1 MFGIFRLALSLLVV
15 VFHLTNRHMLGW
27 YSVYAFYTLSGF
39 LMTLVITKK
48 YNLSPGGL
56 ADFATNR
63 FLRIY
68 PPYLVMVVCGIVM
81 LQFPSLSE
89 RAATLTTGDLGM
101 PVGARGWFENTCIW
115 GWSMRTPKLVPQA
128 WTIFRELFF
137 CVLIFFPL
145 ARYRWLTLA
154 WFATGVVYALSHV
167 VRGVGLMEVYNTFQN
182 AAICYGAGC
191 SLFHFQKQL
200 RGFTRPRV
208 PLLCLLVIA
217 PFTFEAIRP
226 ALFKDHSVAPLYINT
241 IFSSYLVLVLASLRG
256 SPRWVEWDR
265 RLGNLSYPIYL
276 CHYHVAVVISACLGW
291 SGASGDRLLWVSFLP
306 IVVFAWGMNRYIEQ
320 TIGYG
325 YDQRRSLWSNRWPKT
340 KSSSTPEQATAA
352 QPSSTSS

>member
-1 MFGIFRLALSLLVV
+1 MFGMFRLALALVVV
-15 VFHLTNRHMLGW
+15 VFHLTNRHVIGL

-48 YNLSPGGL
+48 YTLSPAGL

-68 PPYLVMVVCGIVM
+68 PPYLVMVLVTVAL
-81 LQFPSLSE
+81 LQFPLFSQ
-89 RAATLTTGDLGM
+89 RAATLTTGELSM
-101 PVGARGWFENTCIW
+101 PIGLRGWFENIFIW
-115 GWSMRTPKLVPQA
+115 GWNMRTPKMVPQA

-137 CVLIFFPL
+137 CCLIFFPF
-145 ARYRWLTLA
+145 ARYRWLTLG
-154 WFATGVVYALSHV
+154 WFAVGVTYALSNV

-191 SLFHFQKQL
+191 SIFHFQKQL
-200 RGFTRPRV
+200 RVLTRPRL
-208 PLLCLLVIA
+208 PLLCLLLTA
-217 PFTFEAIRP
+217 PFVFEAIRP
-226 ALFKDHSVAPLYINT
+226 SLFQDHSVVPLYINT
-241 IFSSYLVLVLASLRG
+241 IFSSYLVLVLAGLRG

-276 CHYHVAVVISACLGW
+276 CHYHVAVVSAAVLGW
-291 SGASGDRLLWVSFLP
+291 TGASEDRLLWVSFLP
-306 IVVFAWGMNRYIEQ
+306 ILAVAWVMNRYVEQ

-325 YDQRRSLWSNRWPKT
+325 YDQRRPLWSSRWPLT
-340 KSSSTPEQATAA
+340 KSTSASEQAAA
-352 QPSSTSS
+352 SQPTSAAP